1 MLFSPLKLAVRGIT
15 SGLPAILELSN
26 SFYVRGQGALTHWAM
41 PRNLGGL
48 PQPRRDGYKISWH
61 LSPFLSRCSR
71 CSVFWVIFQIPAAFG
86 WWTSLRLALAGM
98 FLLT

>member
-71 CSVFWVIFQIPAAFG
+71 CSVFWVIFRFLPRLVG
-86 WWTSLRLALAGM
+86 GHLCVLRSRACSC
-98 FLLT
+98 